1 MRYDELYLYGV
12 KRLEEAGIAEAK
24 LDARLLL
31 EHVCGTDRNTLLAHP
46 ELLVTEEQEKSYV
59 THMENRAKHIPLQHI
74 TGVQEFMG
82 LEFYVNQDVLIPRQ
96 DTEILVEEVMLHV
109 HDGMS
114 ILDVCTGSGCI
125 LISLLQYSNDC
136 GGVGIDLSPKALETA
151 KRNAEEILGKRD
163 MRVMMENAFPAQNEI
178 HFLQGDLLQPLNVAA
193 LTANEAQNGVDGKGT
208 GGTDP
213 ERSNAEKDAVEA
225 KSRSEAEIKFDL
237 IVSNPPY
244 IPTKV
249 IPTLEPE
256 VAKHEPLTALDGGED
271 GLYFYREIIREA
283 KKYLTRGG
291 MLFFE
296 IGYDQGE
303 AVSRLLED
311 AGYVDI
317 EIKKDYAGLNR
328 VVFGTF
334 LED

>member
-1 MRYDELYLYGV
+1 
-12 KRLEEAGIAEAK
+12 
-24 LDARLLL
+24 
-31 EHVCGTDRNTLLAHP
+31 
-46 ELLVTEEQEKSYV
+46 
-59 THMENRAKHIPLQHI
+59 
-74 TGVQEFMG
+74 
-82 LEFYVNQDVLIPRQ
+82 
-96 DTEILVEEVMLHV
+96 
-109 HDGMS
+109 
-114 ILDVCTGSGCI
+114 
-125 LISLLQYSNDC
+125 
-136 GGVGIDLSPKALETA
+136 
-151 KRNAEEILGKRD
+151 
-163 MRVMMENAFPAQNEI
+163 MMENAFPVQNEI
-178 HFLQGDLLQPLNVAA
+178 HFLQGDLLQPLNMAT
-193 LTANEAQNGVDGKGT
+193 LTAYEAQNGLNGKGA
-208 GGTDP
+208 GRTDP
-213 ERSNAEKDAVEA
+213 ERSMAEKDAVEV
-225 KSRSEAEIKFDL
+225 KGVWEAEIKFDL

-283 KKYLTRGG
+283 AKYLIRGG

-317 EIKKDYAGLNR
+317 EIKKDYAGLDR